1 MTRILCE
8 AGAEIDLRDK
18 DGEHTVHLGRRY
30 ARLYG
35 NSSLPA
41 MPRQRPCWQMHRCWP
56 WSAGYT
62 PLHMASGYLHTPV
75 VELLLAY
82 GADPE
87 VLPRTSRMSLAPPRS
102 DVNDGCPSA

>member
-18 DGEHTVHLGRRY
+18 DGERPTQLGEWC
-30 ARLYG
+30 G
-35 NSSLPA
+35 
-41 MPRQRPCWQMHRCWP
+41 RQLCKLGISFNCEGVSPSKVKRVVAPLLP
-56 WSAGYT
+56 WSTGYT

-87 VLPRTSRMSLAPPRS
+87 VLRMRS
-102 DVNDGCPSA
+102 ECARHRHALM